1 MIQIAGELEV
11 SLTVKPEVDV
21 APMEIGET
29 PMVTLLR
36 GPNEMVCDAC
46 VTVKLSLTGVAGR

>member
-1 MIQIAGELEV
+1 MR
-11 SLTVKPEVDV
+11 LTVKPEVDV

-46 VTVKLSLTGVAGR
+46 VTVKLSVTGVAGR